1 MADVGRVLGGRYAL
15 VELIGQGGMA
25 TIYRARDTKLG
36 RDVALKILRGEY
48 GSDASF
54 LARFQREAQAAAQL
68 NHPNLVAVFDYGQDP
83 VGPYIVMEL
92 VTGGDLAGAL
102 RERGPLPAT
111 VAASIGQQVADAI
124 DAAHA
129 RGIVHRDIK
138 PSNVLLSTGGRVKV
152 ADFGIAQAFTDA
164 QLTMTGVT
172 MGSVH
177 YFSPEQARGEPVTAA
192 SDVYSTGLVLYEMLT
207 GHRAFSGGT
216 AAEVAMARLGGRIPS
231 PMEARLDVPA
241 ALDAIVRWSLQPD
254 PRARPTAS
262 ELASSL
268 GRFLA
273 DPLGTSTW
281 RTGSTPAVIP
291 TGSVGPAPSTSVRYR
306 GATPARR
313 SRGSVG
319 WVAGLLGLFVLVVV
333 AVLLMLSFL
342 AGFGSGQAGDTA
354 APGSRV
360 PGPTPVAVP
369 GFVGMRIEDARVL
382 ADRADVQLD
391 EHQRTSERDEPG
403 TIIEQDPAEGVA
415 MSPGGT
421 VKVVVAQQVDTVRV
435 PNLRGDTESQAKTR
449 LVEAG
454 LTPTGRFQTYDSEVR
469 KGRVVRTEPG
479 AGTEVAQG
487 TTVAYYVS
495 RGPRPTATSPPAVEP
510 ISVGDYRC
518 LSLDD
523 ARRQME
529 AARLVVGTVLPPEP
543 QSDGSWL
550 VEEQSPTAGA
560 EVQPGSVVRL
570 WGMDPG
576 DACP

>member
-1 MADVGRVLGGRYAL
+1 MADVGRVLGARYAL

-36 RDVALKILRGEY
+36 RDVAIKILRGEY

-68 NHPNLVAVFDYGQDP
+68 NHPNVVAVFDYGQDP

-102 RERGPLPAT
+102 RERGPLPPT

-207 GHRAFSGGT
+207 GQRAFSGGT

-231 PMEARLDVPA
+231 PMDVRPDVPA

-254 PRARPTAS
+254 PRARPSAS
-262 ELASSL
+262 ELAGSL

-281 RTGSTPAVIP
+281 RTGYVPTLAPAGTVGTTASLALGSPAST
-291 TGSVGPAPSTSVRYR
+291 
-306 GATPARR
+306 ARR
-313 SRGSVG
+313 SGPGRVG
-319 WVAGLLGLFVLVVV
+319 WAAGLTGLFVVVV
-333 AVLLMLSFL
+333 AGVLLVLSFL
-342 AGFGSGQAGDTA
+342 AGSHAGQATDTA
-354 APGSRV
+354 TPETHQ
-360 PGPTPVAVP
+360 PGPTPVVVP
-369 GFVGMRIEDARVL
+369 GFVGILIDDARVI
-382 ADRADVQLD
+382 ADRADLQLEL
-391 EHQRTSERDEPG
+391 EHRTSQLDEPG
-403 TIIEQDPAEGVA
+403 TILEQNPVEGSAVP
-415 MSPGGT
+415 PGGT
-421 VKVVVAQQVDTVRV
+421 IHVVVAQPLDTVQV
-435 PNLRGDTESQAKTR
+435 PDVRGDTEAQAKAQ
-449 LVEAG
+449 LVEKR
-454 LTPTGRFQTYDSEVR
+454 LTIAGRFQTYDDEVR
-469 KGRVVRTEPG
+469 KGRVVRTEPA
-479 AGTEVAQG
+479 AGTEVAVG

-495 RGPRPTATSPPAVEP
+495 RGPRPTPSASAVVEP
-510 ISVGDYRC
+510 IMVGNYQC
-518 LSLDD
+518 LPLDD
-523 ARRQME
+523 ARHQMND
-529 AARLVVGTVLPPEP
+529 AHLVPGTVHPPEP
-543 QSDGSWL
+543 TSDGSWL
-550 VEEQSPTAGA
+550 VKEQSPEAGA
-560 EVQPGSVVRL
+560 EVQPGTVIEL
-570 WGMDPG
+570 WVKDPG
-576 DACP
+576 AACP

>member
-25 TIYRARDTKLG
+25 TIYRGRDTKLG
-36 RDVALKILRGEY
+36 RDVAIKVLRGEY

-54 LARFQREAQAAAQL
+54 LARFQREAQAAAQID
-68 NHPNLVAVFDYGQDP
+68 HPNVVAVFDYGQDP

-102 RERGPLPAT
+102 RERGPLPPT
-111 VAASIGQQVADAI
+111 VAASIAQQVADAI

-192 SDVYSTGLVLYEMLT
+192 SDVYSAGLVLYEMLT
-207 GHRAFSGGT
+207 GQRAFSGGT
-216 AAEVAMARLGGRIPS
+216 AAEVAIARLGPRIPS
-231 PMEARLDVPA
+231 PTETRPDVPA
-241 ALDAIVRWSLQPD
+241 AIDAIVRWALQPD
-254 PRARPTAS
+254 ARSRPTAS

-281 RTGSTPAVIP
+281 RTGSLPSGAANGGPVTMTSTSLGVP
-291 TGSVGPAPSTSVRYR
+291 GPAQPRTGTGRL
-306 GATPARR
+306 
-313 SRGSVG
+313 G
-319 WVAGLLGLFVLVVV
+319 WTAGLIGLFVLVAVG
-333 AVLLMLSFL
+333 VLLALSVL
-342 AGFGSGQAGDTA
+342 DGSGGRATETTA
-354 APGSRV
+354 PATRQ
-360 PGPTPVAVP
+360 PGPTPLAVP
-369 GFVGMRIEDARVL
+369 RFVGMPIDDARVL
-382 ADRADVQLD
+382 ADRAGVQLD
-391 EHQRTSERDEPG
+391 EHQRTSDRDEPG
-403 TIIEQDPAEGVA
+403 TIIDQDPAEGEP

-421 VKVVVAQQVDTVRV
+421 VKVVVAEVVETVLV
-435 PNLRGDTESQAKTR
+435 PDLRGDTEARARTR

-454 LTPTGRFQTYDSEVR
+454 LTPTGRFQTYDDEVR
-469 KGRVVRTEPG
+469 KGRVVRSEPV
-479 AGTEVAQG
+479 ADTEVARG
-487 TTVAYYVS
+487 TTVAYFVS
-495 RGPRPTATSPPAVEP
+495 RGPRPVVTSPPQVEP
-510 ISVGDYRC
+510 VMVGNYQC
-518 LSLDD
+518 LPLDD

-529 AARLVVGTVLPPEP
+529 DAGLVVGTVLPPEP
-543 QSDGSWL
+543 QSDGAWL
-550 VEEQSPTAGA
+550 VKEQSPSAGM
-560 EVQPGSVVRL
+560 EVLQGTVIRL
-570 WGMDPG
+570 WVMDPG
-576 DACP
+576 EPCP